1 MLKWFRNKVGATTET
16 MPIPLQQVDGWFTP
30 QNADALLSTKG
41 RKRALQQLWDNSPFS
56 QDVWEIYWLQTVRS
70 LAVTVQQLPLN
81 NEDEYCRPG
90 GFLDMALDVAVCAV
104 RLSRGYM
111 LPPGAQPEEQAAQS
125 SAWTSAIFWAA
136 LLHNMECLSA
146 LKVVVQNGVWI
157 PGLSVPD
164 APWRVRFEVSSVDV
178 HARTAAMAL
187 RLIPSPGIT
196 WIARWPH
203 ILDLLL
209 VYLSG
214 KKSEAGIL
222 NAIVLNAR
230 EKCGIKM
237 NDIALSAPV
246 ELAIP
251 AVTIEQNPP
260 VVSVEQGTATA
271 ISPLIDS
278 NDNNYNDNQLKEA
291 QPVVSALVSA
301 IDQDDLSDSSSGTD
315 ESQTHST
322 ATADLLNVLDQQLT
336 ATVSVTPAPG
346 GSITSSNEMNEV
358 EKKPVPQEELF
369 WAWLINAVRDG
380 SLTINNSD
388 SLVHIMSQYVFLQTP
403 DCFYRFF
410 SICNDSSIDKDTLQK
425 NFESLN
431 RHYSRSGKGIYIY
444 RKYENENKEGR
455 YTKMSGYMIASE
467 LIFDK
472 GACPPDSGWLSPN
485 K

>member
-1 MLKWFRNKVGATTET
+1 MLKWLRSKAGHGPET
-16 MPIPLQQVDGWFTP
+16 KPIPLQQVDGWFNP
-30 QNADALLSTKG
+30 QNADELLSTPE
-41 RKRALQQLWDNSPFS
+41 RKRVLQQLWDNSPFS
-56 QDVWEIYWLQTVRS
+56 QEVWDVYWLQMVKS
-70 LAVTVQQLPLN
+70 LAVTVQQLPLD
-81 NEDEYCRPG
+81 NEEKYCRTG
-90 GFLDMALDVAVCAV
+90 GFLDMALDVSVCAV

-125 SAWTSAIFWAA
+125 SAWASAIFWAA
-136 LLHNMECLSA
+136 LLHNMERLSG
-146 LKVVVQNGVWI
+146 LKVVVQNGTWI

-164 APWRVRFEVSSVDV
+164 APWRVRFEANPCDAY
-178 HARTAAMAL
+178 ARSAAVAL
-187 RLIPSPGIT
+187 RLIPSSGIT
-196 WIARWPH
+196 WLARWPH

-214 KKSEAGIL
+214 RKTEAGIL

-230 EKCGIKM
+230 GKCGINT
-237 NDIALSAPV
+237 NDITLPV
-246 ELAIP
+246 AAELAIST
-251 AVTIEQNPP
+251 VTIEQNPP
-260 VVSVEQGTATA
+260 VIHVEQSTVTPT
-271 ISPLIDS
+271 SPPIDS
-278 NDNNYNDNQLKEA
+278 HDNNYNDNQLEKA
-291 QPVVSALVSA
+291 QPVASALVSA
-301 IDQDDLSDSSSGTD
+301 IDQDDLSDSSLGTD
-315 ESQTHST
+315 ESQIHSP
-322 ATADLLNVLDQQLT
+322 ATVDLLSVLDQQLT
-336 ATVSVTPAPG
+336 ATVPVTSTTDV
-346 GSITSSNEMNEV
+346 SITSSNETNEV
-358 EKKPVPQEELF
+358 EEKPVPQEELF
-369 WAWLINAVRDG
+369 WEWLVNAVRDG

-403 DCFYRFF
+403 DCFYRFV

-472 GACPPDSGWLSPN
+472 GACPPDSSWLSPN

>member
-1 MLKWFRNKVGATTET
+1 MLAG
-16 MPIPLQQVDGWFTP
+16 L
-30 QNADALLSTKG
+30 
-41 RKRALQQLWDNSPFS
+41 
-56 QDVWEIYWLQTVRS
+56 
-70 LAVTVQQLPLN
+70 
-81 NEDEYCRPG
+81 
-90 GFLDMALDVAVCAV
+90 
-104 RLSRGYM
+104 
-111 LPPGAQPEEQAAQS
+111 
-125 SAWTSAIFWAA
+125 IF
-136 LLHNMECLSA
+136 
-146 LKVVVQNGVWI
+146 
-157 PGLSVPD
+157 
-164 APWRVRFEVSSVDV
+164 
-178 HARTAAMAL
+178 
-187 RLIPSPGIT
+187 
-196 WIARWPH
+196 
-203 ILDLLL
+203 LDLLL

-271 ISPLIDS
+271 ISPLIGY
-278 NDNNYNDNQLKEA
+278 NDNNYNDNQLKEE

-315 ESQTHST
+315 ESQTHPT
-322 ATADLLNVLDQQLT
+322 ATADLLSVLDQQLT
-336 ATVSVTPAPG
+336 ATVPATDV
-346 GSITSSNEMNEV
+346 STTSSNEMYEAE
-358 EKKPVPQEELF
+358 EKSIPQEELF

-431 RHYSRSGKGIYIY
+431 RHYSRNGKGIYIY

>member
-1 MLKWFRNKVGATTET
+1 MLKWFRDKVGATTET

-30 QNADALLSTKG
+30 QNADALLSTKE

-56 QDVWEIYWLQTVRS
+56 QDVWDIYWLQTVRS

-146 LKVVVQNGVWI
+146 LKVAVQNGVWI

-178 HARTAAMAL
+178 HARTTAMAL
-187 RLIPSPGIT
+187 RLIPSSGIT
-196 WIARWPH
+196 WLTRWPH

-222 NAIVLNAR
+222 NVIVLNAR
-230 EKCGIKM
+230 EKCGIQM

-301 IDQDDLSDSSSGTD
+301 IDQDDLSDHSSGTD
-315 ESQTHST
+315 ESQTHPT
-322 ATADLLNVLDQQLT
+322 ATADLLSVLDQQLT
-336 ATVSVTPAPG
+336 ATVPATDV
-346 GSITSSNEMNEV
+346 STTSSNEMYEAE
-358 EKKPVPQEELF
+358 EKSIPQEELF

-444 RKYENENKEGR
+444 RKYESENKEGR

-472 GACPPDSGWLSPN
+472 GICPPDSGWLSPN